1 MVVRTIGMD
10 EAILQ
15 LLRERS
21 SGFLSGEEISRR
33 LKVTRT
39 AIWKR
44 VERLRSLGYEI
55 KAIPRAG
62 YRLIRSPDLLIPS
75 EVNPLLETKWIG
87 KTIHFFETIDSTN
100 AKAYELALRGAREGE
115 VVIAESQKKG
125 KGRLGRQW
133 FSPPFSNLYLSVILR
148 PKIPPHQAS
157 LITLMA
163 AVATAEAIGKF
174 SGLAPRIK
182 WPNDVLLNDRKVA
195 GLLNEIHSEA
205 DRIHFVIL
213 GIGVNLNMDESMVSK
228 EIRSRATSLKKEMG
242 QTISRKDFLRTLLGE
257 LETWYEAFSDEGGT
271 IILKAWRDRAQIQ
284 GKQVNVTS
292 FGETLRGVAIDVDSD
307 GALILETEGGEKK
320 RVVAGDVE
328 YAK

>member
-1 MVVRTIGMD
+1 MD
-10 EAILQ
+10 EEILR
-15 LLRERS
+15 LLREHS

-44 VERLRSLGYEI
+44 VEQLRSLGYEI
-55 KAIPRAG
+55 KATPRAG

-87 KTIHFFETIDSTN
+87 KTIHFFETVDSTN
-100 AKAYELALRGAREGE
+100 TKAYELALRGAREGE
-115 VVIAESQKKG
+115 VVLAESQKKG
-125 KGRLGRQW
+125 RGRLGRQW
-133 FSPPFSNLYLSVILR
+133 FSPSFSNLYLSVILR

-163 AVATAEAIGKF
+163 AVATADALRKF
-174 SGLAPRIK
+174 SGLDPRIK

-213 GIGVNLNMDESMVSK
+213 GIGINLNMDASMVSK

-242 QTISRKDFLRTLLGE
+242 QTISRKEFLKTLLGE
-257 LETWYEAFSDEGGT
+257 LETWYEVFLEEGGT
-271 IILKAWRDRAQIQ
+271 TILKAWRDRAQIQ

-307 GALILETEGGEKK
+307 GALILETETGERK

>member
-1 MVVRTIGMD
+1 MLKTTGAD
-10 EAILQ
+10 EEILR
-15 LLRERS
+15 LLRERP

-44 VERLRSLGYEI
+44 VEQLRSLGYEI
-55 KAIPRAG
+55 KATPRAG
-62 YRLIRSPDLLIPS
+62 YRLIRSPNLLIPS

-87 KTIHFFETIDSTN
+87 KTIHFFETVDSTN
-100 AKAYELALRGAREGE
+100 TKAYELALRGAREGE
-115 VVIAESQKKG
+115 VVLAESQKKG
-125 KGRLGRQW
+125 RGRLGREW
-133 FSPPFSNLYLSVILR
+133 FSPSFSNLYLSVILR

-163 AVATAEAIGKF
+163 AVATADALRKF
-174 SGLAPRIK
+174 SGLDPRIK

-213 GIGVNLNMDESMVSK
+213 GIGINLNMDASMVSK
-228 EIRSRATSLKKEMG
+228 EIRTRATSLKKEMG
-242 QTISRKDFLRTLLGE
+242 QTISRKEFLKTLLGE
-257 LETWYEAFSDEGGT
+257 LETWYEVFLEEGGT
-271 IILKAWRDRAQIQ
+271 TILKAWRDRAQIQ

-307 GALILETEGGEKK
+307 GALILETETGERK

-328 YAK
+328 YRK